1 MAAANPCPDSNDV
14 MASGWVDELL
24 KNESALLVLEQGM
37 PEVHRALTT
46 GDFAAMDALS
56 RYELVATSL
65 LQRRHG
71 RRTEPTKTLS
81 SQLRHAVGEH
91 DGSIRDGLESYCS
104 DATTHLVDSYL
115 RSESTIDHITK
126 KYRQPGIE
134 KNISPVLIAEFD
146 SCVAQAIGTRDES
159 FVNAIE
165 SFNAS
170 LRGCLDMP
178 EQGLSDIEAV
188 VESQLRKAKACV
200 DLVFALANS
209 FSTLLLE
216 LNRGAIPL
224 VLRLPRDRPRD

>member
-1 MAAANPCPDSNDV
+1 

-46 GDFAAMDALS
+46 GGFAAMDALS

-71 RRTEPTKTLS
+71 RRTEPAKAI
-81 SQLRHAVGEH
+81 SQLRHAVGED
-91 DGSIRDGLESYCS
+91 DGSIRDGIESYCS
-104 DATTHLVDSYL
+104 NAVTHLVDSYL

-146 SCVAQAIGTRDES
+146 RCVARAIGTRDES
-159 FVNAIE
+159 FAHAIE

-188 VESQLRKAKACV
+188 VEFQLRKTKACV

-224 VLRLPRDRPRD
+224 ILRLPRDRPGD